1 MFQLKTS
8 KKLQRESRSLA
19 EADKTKP
26 NEISIENIENQTS
39 LWESGFSGRAA
50 SGSGR
55 LAV

>member
-26 NEISIENIENQTS
+26 NGISIENQRS